1 MASLDH
7 RTDLVLAL
15 WDPSAVL
22 PPGAGP
28 VTLLLKV
35 RSAPLPPCPHHY
47 RLSAVAAAVVAIAVV
62 VVAVV
67 VAAAVLFLTILTGV
81 R

>member
-7 RTDLVLAL
+7 RTDLLLAL
-15 WDPSAVL
+15 WDPSAVI
-22 PPGAGP
+22 PTGAGP
-28 VTLLLKV
+28 VTLLLRV
-35 RSAPLPPCPHHY
+35 RSAPLPPCPHYY

-62 VVAVV
+62 VA
-67 VAAAVLFLTILTGV
+67 AAAVLFLTILTGV